1 MKSNV
6 LFQNKIRDTIAGM
19 KGTGA
24 ILGQYNRRS

>member
-24 ILGQYNRRS
+24 ILGQCN